1 MEKELEVSVE
11 ELVDT
16 YVKAYNEEMF
26 KHINESVKSINE
38 KIDSIYKLVADK
50 K

>member
-1 MEKELEVSVE
+1 MENELEVSVE

-16 YVKAYNEEMF
+16 YVKAYNDEMF
-26 KHINESVKSINE
+26 KHINESVKAINE
-38 KIDSIYKLVADK
+38 KVDEIYKLLADK